1 MSAEAPYRPHPVT
14 RPRTGTPA
22 TSERGTGSVPHQD
35 PFDTTLLAPAHAAA
49 LCSGQSPVLRR
60 GQKRG
65 RTLLEPEL
73 KEMFE
78 RQKAKRVKYPPDMD
92 NRADKADTY
101 WATHLGFPGWR

>member
-1 MSAEAPYRPHPVT
+1 MRRARYAAAARSNCGSARS
-14 RPRTGTPA
+14 PRSG
-22 TSERGTGSVPHQD
+22 R
-35 PFDTTLLAPAHAAA
+35 LAPAHAAA

-92 NRADKADTY
+92 HRADKADTY

>member
-1 MSAEAPYRPHPVT
+1 MRRARY
-14 RPRTGTPA
+14 
-22 TSERGTGSVPHQD
+22 
-35 PFDTTLLAPAHAAA
+35 AAA
-49 LCSGQSPVLRR
+49 CSIDLRQRPVAPERAASACSRGGALLRPEP
-60 GQKRG
+60 GTQALAKRG